1 MPLFFFIAGTGSYFA
16 LRRRTGSQYLSER
29 VKRLLIPFFVG
40 CLLLSPIQFYIE
52 WLHKGWYEGSFLA
65 FIPRLIEDR
74 AAAIQRSVGP
84 PLFESLGSH
93 LWFLAFLFF
102 FSLIALPLFLW
113 FKRDSGGRFIA
124 RLGKVGEYRGGLL
137 LFIVPI
143 ALSRNILQPM
153 YPDYTDWSEFTYMLI
168 FFICGYI
175 LYSEER
181 LKAAIARDWKVSLTV
196 GLIATGAMIVALAAG
211 EGREWIE
218 SPGTPGFVVAWSL
231 VSINGWCWTMLVLA
245 LGMRFLQ
252 FRNKWLDFGQ
262 EAMVP
267 FYLFHQPVIII
278 IAVFVV
284 RWDAGIA
291 VKLPFIILSSFMITL
306 GLVEL
311 VIKRIGPARAL
322 FGMKA

>member
-113 FKRDSGGRFIA
+113 FKRDSGGRFIT

-252 FRNKWLDFGQ
+252 FRNKWLDYGQ

-284 RWDAGIA
+284 RWDVGIA
-291 VKLPFIILSSFMITL
+291 VKLPVIVITSFLITL
-306 GLVEL
+306 GFIEI